1 MSVEKRFLALCE
13 SYGVKGEVSMIE
25 IAFNL
30 FVCLENYTKFI
41 KARDEKL
48 QKILKGNENVKFT
61 DFQK

>member
-1 MSVEKRFLALCE
+1 MNQERRFLKLCE
-13 SYGVKGEVSMIE
+13 KLKGDKGEVNMIE

-48 QKILKGNENVKFT
+48 KNILKGNENVKFT
-61 DFQK
+61 DF